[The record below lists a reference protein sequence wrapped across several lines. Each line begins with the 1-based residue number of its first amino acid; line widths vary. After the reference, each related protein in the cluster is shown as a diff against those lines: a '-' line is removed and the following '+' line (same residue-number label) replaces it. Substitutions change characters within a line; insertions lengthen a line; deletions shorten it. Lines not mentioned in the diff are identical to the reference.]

1 MPKHNLKFT
10 EPHLLSGYPKEE
22 TVLVALS
29 GGADSSALLH
39 RLCEYR
45 NETGCKLLAA
55 HVNHSIRGEEYGF
68 EADRD
73 EEFCRNLCAS
83 LNVEL
88 CVEHI
93 DVPALAKE
101 SGKSLETEARDRR
114 YAFFA
119 RLMKERSI
127 RVLATAHNADDD
139 LETQLFNFSRGC
151 GIEGLSGIPEA
162 RGFDAPDGGIV
173 IRPLLKEK
181 KSEIIEYCLDNGVQF
196 VTDSTNLEDDC
207 TRNILRHKIIPE
219 LEALFPSLHRAAER
233 LKASS
238 SEDTDFILSEAKSF
252 LKAENGRI
260 NAERLSSLHPSLAKR
275 VLMLSFAEISQA
287 TLESVHLDALLTL
300 AKSKKNGAKLSLP
313 DRKQATVTD
322 GFLSFGN
329 EIKKDESS
337 PLQYEQKL
345 QFGFNVIENTPFAVK
360 LCLTGEGSANHLHGG
375 YTLYST
381 ATLNIENTTE
391 LYAKN
396 RSSGETILDG
406 GVNKRIKKL
415 MCDRHVPLD
424 DRDLL
429 PIIRLGEEILYLPLC
444 AVTDR
449 AKPKKQER
457 KTLVC
462 INIYKGSSE
471 V

>member
-1 MPKHNLKFT
+1 
-10 EPHLLSGYPKEE
+10 
-22 TVLVALS
+22 
-29 GGADSSALLH
+29 
-39 RLCEYR
+39 
-45 NETGCKLLAA
+45 
-55 HVNHSIRGEEYGF
+55 
-68 EADRD
+68 
-73 EEFCRNLCAS
+73 
-83 LNVEL
+83 
-88 CVEHI
+88 
-93 DVPALAKE
+93 
-101 SGKSLETEARDRR
+101 
-114 YAFFA
+114 
-119 RLMKERSI
+119 MKERSI

-151 GIEGLSGIPEA
+151 GIEGLTGIPEA
-162 RGFDAPDGGIV
+162 RGFDALDGGIV
-173 IRPLLKEK
+173 IRPLLKAK
-181 KSEIIEYCLDNGVQF
+181 KSEIIEYCLDNGIQF

-207 TRNILRHKIIPE
+207 TRNILRHRIIPE

-252 LKAENGRI
+252 LEAENGRI
-260 NAERLSSLHPSLAKR
+260 SAENLSSLHPSLAKR

-287 TLESVHLDALLTL
+287 TLESVHLDALLSL

-329 EIKKDESS
+329 ETKKDESS

-345 QFGFNVIENTPFAVK
+345 QFGFNAIENTPFAVE
-360 LCLTGEGSANHLHGG
+360 LCPEAEKMTDIHVG

-415 MCDRHVPLD
+415 MCDKHVPLS
-424 DRDLL
+424 DRDFL

>member
-45 NETGCKLLAA
+45 QEACCRLIAA
-55 HVNHSIRGEEYGF
+55 HVNHSIRGEKYGF

-73 EEFCRNLCAS
+73 EEFCRTLCAS
-83 LNVEL
+83 FNVEI
-88 CVEHI
+88 CVERV
-93 DVPALAKE
+93 DVPVFAKE
-101 SGKSLETEARDRR
+101 SGKSLETEARDQR

-119 RLMKERSI
+119 RLMKERNI
-127 RVLATAHNADDD
+127 KVLATAHNADDD

-151 GIEGLSGIPEA
+151 GIEGLSGIPET
-162 RGFDAPDGGIV
+162 RRFDDVPGGIV
-173 IRPLLKEK
+173 IRPLLKAK
-181 KSEIIEYCLDNGVQF
+181 KSEIIEYCLDNGVPF

-207 TRNILRHKIIPE
+207 TRNVLRHKIIPE

-238 SEDTDFILSEAKSF
+238 REDSDFILTEAKSF
-252 LKAENGRI
+252 LEAQNDRISAEKL
-260 NAERLSSLHPSLAKR
+260 AALHPTLAKR

-287 TLESVHLDALLTL
+287 TLETVHLDALLALVKT
-300 AKSKKNGAKLSLP
+300 KKNGAQISLP

-329 EIKKDESS
+329 EIKKGESS
-337 PLQYEQKL
+337 PIEYEQAL
-345 QFGFNVIENTPFAVK
+345 QFGFNVIENTPFAVE
-360 LCLTGEGSANHLHGG
+360 LCPEAEKSATSYNG

-381 ATLNIENTTE
+381 ATLNIENTTD

-406 GVNKRIKKL
+406 GVNKKIKKL
-415 MCDRHVPLD
+415 MCDKHVPLP
-424 DRDLL
+424 DRELL
-429 PIIRLGEEILYLPLC
+429 PIIRLGEEILYVPLC

-449 AKPKKQER
+449 AKPKKQEC

>member
-1 MPKHNLKFT
+1 MPKQSLKFT

-29 GGADSSALLH
+29 GGADSTALLH

-55 HVNHSIRGEEYGF
+55 HVNHGIRGAEYGF

-83 LNVEL
+83 LDVEL

-93 DVPALAKE
+93 DIPALAKE
-101 SGKSLETEARDRR
+101 SGKSLETEARDQR
-114 YAFFA
+114 YAFLA
-119 RLMKERSI
+119 RLMKERNI
-127 RVLATAHNADDD
+127 KVLATAHNADDD

-173 IRPLLKEK
+173 IRPLLKAQ
-181 KSEIIEYCLDNGVQF
+181 KSEIIKYCLDNGVQF

-207 TRNILRHKIIPE
+207 TRNILRHRIIPE

-233 LKASS
+233 LKTSS
-238 SEDTDFILSEAKSF
+238 SEDSDFILTEAKSY
-252 LKAENGRI
+252 LESENGRI
-260 NAERLSSLHPSLAKR
+260 NAEKLSALHPSLAKR

-287 TLESVHLDALLTL
+287 TLESVHLDALLSL

-329 EIKKDESS
+329 ETKKGESS
-337 PLQYEQKL
+337 PLQYGQKL
-345 QFGFNVIENTPFAVK
+345 QFGFNVIENTPFAVE
-360 LCLTGEGSANHLHGG
+360 LCPEAEKMTDIHVG

-406 GVNKRIKKL
+406 GINKKIKKL
-415 MCDRHVPLD
+415 MCDRHVPLP